1 MQKVGNSGPGSG
13 PAGRYGHTRIESRED
28 LAVLDLVGCPLWV
41 FDLTRNGIWWANRAA
56 LRFWHADSVDE
67 LRQRDFSTDSPSIR
81 KRLQLL
87 VEGTPPGSSVEES
100 WTLYPLDR
108 PVQVVLRMT
117 PVLLPA
123 NATGILIEATQT
135 GAVSEDHEHVR
146 MSEATR
152 YTPLI
157 VSTISTDGRVL
168 VQNLAAV
175 QAYGV
180 AGRDDDDLEGWP
192 RRFIERATAETLIA
206 QCLGDGRV
214 EANHRV
220 RTTDGERWHRFH
232 ASRSRDPVTGAVC
245 IVVTE
250 SDVSDR
256 IDARRALEQITD
268 ELEREV
274 QRRTFELEQAR
285 RDAESANIA
294 KSGFLANVSHEL
306 RTPLNAIM
314 GFAELLQQPKV
325 VAGRPER
332 LDDYAESILASGR
345 LLLKLI
351 DDILDLSRIEAK
363 RVELKLQQVPL
374 SVVLDDC
381 EKIVRGLAESEGIS
395 LVIEAGPPGLA
406 VVCDQRAL
414 TQVILNLVSNSLKF
428 TLRGGEVRVA
438 ARPSSQS
445 EVVIHVDDTGVG
457 IDPADLPFVVEPF
470 AQAANPLVRR
480 AKGHGLGLAISK
492 QLVEQMGGRFEIT
505 STPGHGTRVA
515 LCLQHAPVLD
525 ACALDEH

>member
-1 MQKVGNSGPGSG
+1 M
-13 PAGRYGHTRIESRED
+13 
-28 LAVLDLVGCPLWV
+28 LDLVGCPIWV
-41 FDLTRNGIWWANRAA
+41 FDLTHNCMWWANRAA
-56 LRFWHADSVDE
+56 LRFWHADSTEE
-67 LRQRDFSTDSPSIR
+67 LLQRDFSSDSPSIR

-87 VEGTPPGSSVEES
+87 VEGTSPGSSVEES

-108 PVQVVLRMT
+108 PVQAVLRMT

-123 NATGILIEATQT
+123 DSTGILIEATQA
-135 GAVSEDHEHVR
+135 GPVSEDHDHLR

-157 VSTISTDGRVL
+157 VSTISTEGRVL

-175 QAYGV
+175 QAYGLTGQQT
-180 AGRDDDDLEGWP
+180 AGLDGWH
-192 RRFIERATAETLIA
+192 RRFIDSEAADSLIA
-206 QCLGDGRV
+206 QCLCDGRV
-214 EANHRV
+214 EVNHRV
-220 RTTDGERWHRFH
+220 RTSDGERWHRFH
-232 ASRSRDPVTGAVC
+232 ASRGRDPVTGAVC

-285 RDAESANIA
+285 RDAESANLA

-332 LDDYAESILASGR
+332 LTDYAESILASGR

-363 RVELKLQQVPL
+363 RVELDLESISL
-374 SVVLDDC
+374 SSVLDDC
-381 EKIVRGLAESEGIS
+381 KKIVTGLAESDGIS
-395 LVIEAGPPGLA
+395 LIVEAGPPGLT
-406 VVCDQRAL
+406 VLCDQRAL

-428 TLRGGEVRVA
+428 TLRGGEVSVSVR
-438 ARPSSQS
+438 RSSQN
-445 EVVIHVDDTGVG
+445 EVFIYVDDTGVG
-457 IDPADLPFVVEPF
+457 IDPADLPYVVEPF

-492 QLVEQMGGRFEIT
+492 QLVEQMGGRFEIA
-505 STPGHGTRVA
+505 STPGRGTRVA
-515 LCLQHAPVLD
+515 LCMQEAPAVDSCELD
-525 ACALDEH
+525 PP